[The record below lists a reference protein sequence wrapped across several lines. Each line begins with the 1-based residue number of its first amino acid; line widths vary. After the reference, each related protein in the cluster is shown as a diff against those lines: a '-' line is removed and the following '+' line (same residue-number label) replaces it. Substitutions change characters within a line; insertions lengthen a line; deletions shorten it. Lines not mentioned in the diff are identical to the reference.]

1 MAQQNPSDQERTMAF
16 TAHDAPVEAP
26 SLQEEPEKNAK
37 NNKKNKKHK
46 HKKPGKIATFWDMLV
61 GRKKARK
68 VKAYFYSL
76 FGCILVCLI
85 FGSFLMYGPFHFLR
99 DTLITTAMTTYSHKY
114 FAQWFYDEET
124 IAAIMAKNA
133 VSPPSGTTDTS
144 QSTVTSKM
152 DASDIK
158 ITDVSRNGFKGWM
171 MEIPDPSW
179 VRLGVPQN
187 FGKHGTKLP
196 NIMTDYNA
204 IAGINAGG
212 FADNNGFGNGG
223 TPVGMVI
230 VDGDIIYN
238 SSATYHNLI
247 GFNEDNV
254 LVIGK
259 YTTSEIKAMNIRDA
273 VEFTPALI
281 INGEPAAISGNGGW
295 GYAPRTAIGQKKD
308 GTVLFLVIDGRS
320 ASSAGATMKHLL
332 EIMVEFDAYNAANL
346 DGGSSSVLMHNDVVL
361 NNPSG
366 SDSDGMR
373 FLPNAWLIIDPAKFQ
388 LPTDRPPYTSRNE

>member
-1 MAQQNPSDQERTMAF
+1 MFNQNSAEPERTIAF
-16 TAHDAPVEAP
+16 TAHSAPAAEP
-26 SLQEEPEKNAK
+26 TPEEPKE
-37 NNKKNKKHK
+37 KKNKKDRT
-46 HKKPGKIATFWDMLV
+46 PGKIATFWDMLV
-61 GRKKARK
+61 GRKKTRK
-68 VKAYFYSL
+68 LKAYFYSL
-76 FGCILVCLI
+76 FATILICLI
-85 FGSFLMYGPFHFLR
+85 FGSFLMYGPWGFVR
-99 DTLITTAMTTYSHKY
+99 NTLVTSAMTTYSHKY

-124 IAAIMAKNA
+124 ITNIMSLNT
-133 VSPPSGTTDTS
+133 VSPPSGSTDTS
-144 QSTVTSKM
+144 HITVSTG
-152 DASDIK
+152 ASAADIK
-158 ITDVSRNGFKGWM
+158 ITDISRNGFKGWM

-196 NIMTDYNA
+196 NIITDYNA

-223 TPVGMVI
+223 TPVGMVV

-247 GFNEDNV
+247 GFNDENV
-254 LVIGK
+254 LVIGR

-320 ASSAGATMKHLL
+320 ATSAGATMRHLL
-332 EIMVEFDAYNAANL
+332 DLMLEFDAYNAANL
-346 DGGSSSVLMHNDVVL
+346 DGGSSTVLMHNDVVL

-373 FLPNAWLIIDPAKFQ
+373 FLPNAWLVIDPKNYQ
-388 LPTDRPPYTSRNE
+388 LPTDRPPYTTRNEK

>member
-1 MAQQNPSDQERTMAF
+1 MAF
-16 TAHDAPVEAP
+16 TAHSTPESASAPRTTER
-26 SLQEEPEKNAK
+26 KR
-37 NNKKNKKHK
+37 NKHKNKE
-46 HKKPGKIATFWDMLV
+46 KKPSKFATFWDMLV
-61 GRKKARK
+61 GRKKTRK
-68 VKAYFYSL
+68 VKAYFYSFFACVL
-76 FGCILVCLI
+76 ICLI
-85 FGSFLMYGPFHFLR
+85 FGSFLMYGPIGFLR
-99 DTLITTAMTTYSHKY
+99 ETLVTSAMTTYSHKY
-114 FAQWFYDEET
+114 FAQWFYDAET
-124 IAAIMAKNA
+124 ISAIMAQNA
-133 VSPPSGTTDTS
+133 VSPPSGSTDTS
-144 QSTVTSKM
+144 QIKVNTNMK
-152 DASDIK
+152 AEDIK
-158 ITDVSRNGFKGWM
+158 ITDVSRSGFKGWM

-196 NIMTDYNA
+196 NLVTDYNA
-204 IAGINAGG
+204 IAGMNAGG

-223 TPVGMVI
+223 TPVGMVV

-247 GFNEDNV
+247 GFNKDNV

-259 YTTSEIKAMNIRDA
+259 YTTSEIKALNIRDA

-320 ASSAGATMKHLL
+320 AVSAGATMRHLL
-332 EIMVEFDAYNAANL
+332 DLMLEYDAYNAANL
-346 DGGSSSVLMHNDVVL
+346 DGGSSSVLMHNDSVL

-373 FLPNAWLIIDPAKFQ
+373 FLPNAWLVIDPNKYQ
-388 LPTDRPPYTSRNE
+388 LPTDRPPYTTRTK